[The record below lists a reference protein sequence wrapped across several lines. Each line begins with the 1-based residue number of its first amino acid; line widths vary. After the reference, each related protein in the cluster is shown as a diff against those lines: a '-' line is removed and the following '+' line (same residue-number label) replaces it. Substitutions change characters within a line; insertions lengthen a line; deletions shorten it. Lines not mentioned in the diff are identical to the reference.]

1 MGLPSQAKIK
11 DFCQLSHRESQ
22 GGGNLQVIPPV
33 INVIVGAPIRRPRSE
48 KLRIRIDFRR
58 IRKILPLRAAG
69 RRPYDIVCSKAT
81 EICNS

>member
-48 KLRIRIDFRR
+48 MLRVRIGFGEFERFYR
-58 IRKILPLRAAG
+58 YG
-69 RRPYDIVCSKAT
+69 RRVAAPT
-81 EICNS
+81 TTR